1 MVAATAIM
9 KFGVMDHVDDSGRP
23 PHEHFETRLR
33 FTETL
38 DQLGFYSYHVA
49 EHHGTPLGFAPSP
62 NVYLAAVA
70 QRTRKLR
77 FGPMVYVAALYH
89 PMRLAEEICMLDQMS
104 GGRLQLG
111 MGRGAVA
118 LEQELYDVDPATT
131 NKRYEEARDIVIA
144 ALTSAK
150 VDFVGEYFQV
160 RDFPM
165 VLQCLQK
172 PRPPIWYGLGN
183 PEAAPWAAA
192 VAANVISL
200 RPATL
205 ARSAL
210 QRYREEWQALDR
222 AEPDLPFMGVCRHVV
237 VAETEAEAQAAART
251 AFARWRASLAALWER
266 RGVPLPVAMPLHWD
280 ELQGNGMAIAGTAQQ
295 VAEYVRAQNQA
306 AGGNFFLC
314 QLMFG
319 DMPLEFAQHSAR
331 LFAFEVAPA
340 LKG

>member
-1 MVAATAIM
+1 M
-9 KFGVMDHVDDSGRP
+9 KFGVMDHVDDSGRTA
-23 PHEHFETRLR
+23 HEHFEARLR

-104 GGRLQLG
+104 GGRLQVG

-118 LEQELYDVDPATT
+118 LEQELYGVEPATT
-131 NKRYEEARDIVIA
+131 QKRYEEARDIVLA
-144 ALTSAK
+144 ALSSPT
-150 VDFVGEYFQV
+150 VDFHGEHFQV
-160 RDFPM
+160 HDFPM

-172 PRPPIWYGLGN
+172 PRPPLWYGLGN
-183 PEAAPWAAA
+183 PEAAVWAAS

-200 RPATL
+200 RPA
-205 ARSAL
+205 AAAGVAL
-210 QRYREEWQALDR
+210 QRYRQEWQALGR
-222 AEPDLPFMGVCRHVV
+222 APQDLPFMGVCRHVV
-237 VAETEAEAQAAART
+237 VAQTDAQAQDAARA
-251 AFARWRASLAALWER
+251 AFPRWRASLAALLGAA
-266 RGVPLPVAMPLHWD
+266 RGAAAVAMPLQWD
-280 ELQGNGMAIAGTAQQ
+280 ELQANGMAIAGSAQR
-295 VAEYVRAQNQA
+295 VADYVREQNEA

-314 QLMFG
+314 QFMFG
-319 DMPLEFAQHSAR
+319 DMPLEFAQDSAR
-331 LFAFEVAPA
+331 LFAFEVAPQLA
-340 LKG
+340 A

>member
-1 MVAATAIM
+1 M

-70 QRTRKLR
+70 QRTRQLR

-89 PMRLAEEICMLDQMS
+89 PMRLAEEICMLDQLS
-104 GGRLQLG
+104 GGRLQIG

-131 NKRYEEARDIVIA
+131 QQRYEEARDIVLA
-144 ALTSAK
+144 ALSSPQ
-150 VDFVGEYFQV
+150 VDFSGEYFQV

-165 VLQCLQK
+165 ILQCLQQ
-172 PRPPIWYGLGN
+172 PRPPLWYGLGN
-183 PEAAPWAAA
+183 PDAAVWAAKVCA
-192 VAANVISL
+192 HVISL
-200 RPATL
+200 RPAAA
-205 ARSAL
+205 ARVAFE
-210 QRYREEWQALDR
+210 RYRQEWQALGR
-222 AEPDLPFMGVCRHVV
+222 APQDLPFMGVCRHVV
-237 VAETEAEAQAAART
+237 VAETEAEAQAAARA
-251 AFARWRASLAALWER
+251 AFPRWRASLAALWER
-266 RGVPLPVAMPLHWD
+266 RGVPLPVAMPLQWD
-280 ELQGNGMAIAGTAQQ
+280 ELQAHGMAIAGTAQS

-306 AGGNFFLC
+306 AGANFFLS
-314 QLMFG
+314 QLLFG
-319 DMPLEFAQHSAR
+319 DMPLEIAQHSAR
-331 LFAFEVAPA
+331 LFAFEVAPRLA
-340 LKG
+340 A

>member
-1 MVAATAIM
+1 MQ
-9 KFGVMDHVDDSGRP
+9 FGVMDHVDDSGRP
-23 PHEHFETRLR
+23 AQEQFEARLR

-62 NVYLAAVA
+62 NVYLSAVA

-89 PMRLAEEICMLDQMS
+89 PMRLAEEICMLDQLS

-111 MGRGAVA
+111 MGRGAVT
-118 LEQELYDVDPATT
+118 LEQELYGIDPATT

-144 ALTSAK
+144 ALTCAT
-150 VDFVGEYFQV
+150 VDFVGEHFQV

-165 VLQCLQK
+165 VLRCLQQ

-183 PEAAPWAAA
+183 PEAAVWAAA

-200 RPATL
+200 RPAAVT
-205 ARSAL
+205 SAAF
-210 QRYREEWQALDR
+210 QRYRAEWQGLGR
-222 AEPDLPFMGVCRHVV
+222 RPEELPFMGVCRHVV
-237 VAETEAEAQAAART
+237 VAETDAEALAGARAA
-251 AFARWRASLAALWER
+251 FPRWRASLGALWER
-266 RGVPLPVAMPLHWD
+266 RATPFPAPIPLQWD
-280 ELQGNGMAIAGTAQQ
+280 EMQANGMAIAGTPQRVAQYVAQQ
-295 VAEYVRAQNQA
+295 TA
-306 AGGNFFLC
+306 AVGGNFFLC
-314 QLMFG
+314 QMMFG
-319 DMPLEFAQHSAR
+319 DMPLEFAQQSAR
-331 LFAFEVAPA
+331 LFAFEVAPQ

>member
-1 MVAATAIM
+1 M
-9 KFGVMDHVDDSGRP
+9 KFGVMDHVDDSGRTAY
-23 PHEHFETRLR
+23 EHYEARLR
-33 FTETL
+33 FIETL

-104 GGRLQLG
+104 GGRLQVG

-131 NKRYEEARDIVIA
+131 QRRYEEARDIVLA
-144 ALTSAK
+144 ALTSSR
-150 VDFVGEYFQV
+150 VDFEGEHFRV

-165 VLQCLQK
+165 TLQCLQK
-172 PRPPIWYGLGN
+172 PHPPLWYGLGN
-183 PEAAPWAAA
+183 PDSAVWAAS
-192 VAANVISL
+192 VAANVVSL
-200 RPATL
+200 RPAAA
-205 ARSAL
+205 ARVAFE
-210 QRYREEWQALDR
+210 RYRQEWQTLGR
-222 AEPDLPFMGVCRHVV
+222 APQDLPLMGVCRHVV
-237 VAETEAEAQAAART
+237 VAESDADAQAAARA
-251 AFARWRASLAALWER
+251 AFPRWRASLAALWER
-266 RGVPLPVAMPLHWD
+266 RGTPLPVAMPLQWD
-280 ELQGNGMAIAGTAQQ
+280 ELQALGMGVAGTAAR
-295 VAEYVRAQNQA
+295 VADYVRAQNDA

-314 QLMFG
+314 HMMFG

-331 LFAFEVAPA
+331 LFAFEVAPQLTA
-340 LKG
+340 